1 MTTRAVTRPPKRKKS
16 STAQTLPLMLIA
28 LPGLIY
34 LLINNYLPMFGVF
47 LAFKD
52 YSYVKGIFGSRWNG
66 LDNFE
71 FLFKT
76 KDAWIMTR
84 NTLLYNAAFIVLGT
98 VFAIFV
104 AILIHEL
111 GKKRRVKFFQASLML
126 PNLLSWVVV
135 GFIVYAF
142 LNADNGFINNTVYK
156 ALGLDPV
163 SWYSY
168 KQPWPFILIFVYLW
182 KYVGTNS
189 IIYVAGIAGIDQEIF
204 EAAQLDGASK
214 VRQIWHITVPMLKP
228 TIITLT
234 LMAIGR
240 IFYSDFG
247 LFYQVP
253 ANSGRLFDVT
263 QTIDTY
269 VYRGLME
276 RNDVGMSAAAAL
288 YQSLVGFLLVLGANA
303 LVRKIDKENALF

>member
-1 MTTRAVTRPPKRKKS
+1 MTTTAAKKPHAKKKS

-52 YSYVKGIFGSRWNG
+52 FSYIRGIFGSRWNG

-76 KDAWIMTR
+76 RDAWIMTR

-98 VFAIFV
+98 VFAVFV

-111 GKKRRVKFFQASLML
+111 GKKRRVKLFQASLML

-142 LNADNGFINNTVYK
+142 LNADNGFMNKTVCK
-156 ALGLDPV
+156 ALGLAPV

-168 KQPWPFILIFVYLW
+168 KDPWPFILIFVYLW
-182 KYVGTNS
+182 KFVGTNS

-214 VRQIWHITVPMLKP
+214 VKQILHITVPMLKP

-288 YQSLVGFLLVLGANA
+288 YQSLVGFLLVLGANG
-303 LVRKIDKENALF
+303 LVRKLDKENALF

>member
-1 MTTRAVTRPPKRKKS
+1 MTTLSAKKQRAGKKS

-28 LPGLIY
+28 LPGLAY

-52 YSYVKGIFGSRWNG
+52 YSYVKGIFGSKWNG

-71 FLFKT
+71 FLFRT
-76 KDAWIMTR
+76 KDAWTMTR

-98 VFAIFV
+98 IFAIFV

-111 GKKRRVKFFQASLML
+111 GKKRRVKLFQASLML

-142 LNADNGFINNTVYK
+142 LNADNGFINKTVYK
-156 ALGLDPV
+156 AFGLEPV
-163 SWYSY
+163 SWYSN
-168 KQPWPFILIFVYLW
+168 KGPWPGILIFVYLW
-182 KYVGTNS
+182 KFVGTNS

-214 VRQIWHITVPMLKP
+214 VRQIMHITVPMLKP

-288 YQSLVGFLLVLGANA
+288 YQSVVGFLLVVAANG